1 MIRWHSKSC
10 GEKRKVMLLD
20 EIDDIINEE
29 ANIKINS
36 FYDVNQVKYTEEE
49 LQLYHNLAG
58 MPLIDSY
65 EQLMETLQDNV

>member
-1 MIRWHSKSC
+1 
-10 GEKRKVMLLD
+10 MLLD
-20 EIDDIINEE
+20 EINDIHAEE
-29 ANIKINS
+29 ADIKVNS

-65 EQLMETLQDNV
+65 EQLMEELEDNV